1 MKKLFFM
8 LICFSTVLILS
19 CGGSGTGGEACE
31 SNFDCKVG
39 YVCSGGTCI
48 SANSADDGSGDGDN
62 SELPDD
68 ENSSESGKND
78 HDGGSATDDSD
89 NWVSPDE
96 PITGN
101 CEPGKKQKCE
111 YQGPEGTEDVGPCK
125 SAVRTCKEDGTWG
138 KCEGEV
144 TPVLEN
150 TNELCSNGIDD
161 DCDGEVDNGI
171 DNICKGGSVIP
182 DDEEPDEEDDSDVAH
197 CDTTCSTLVEVEN
210 NGCLPAMASESDAG
224 LCNGQDDDCD
234 GKIDEGCLCTP
245 GTTQAC
251 FSGKPANRGIG
262 TCHDGIQTCKSSPMR
277 AAKGDWGESKCVD
290 DILPTKDVCD
300 NADNNCNGCV
310 DEGLCCLPP
319 IDCDF
324 DIGTATPF
332 KDKLIDGT
340 QIYDFSH
347 QFNDAATAKWEWT
360 LTKGP
365 CDIVLGTTSFTTKGA
380 ATVAGL
386 SGDGTASTT
395 VSGTGLSQ
403 FKVKF
408 QLSGTYNLHLK
419 VTRENGEIYECGW
432 PLKVESTGLRVELCW
447 DKTGSSAVGGR
458 DIDLY
463 LGKNGVT
470 AGWRDKAC
478 YFSNCKGDPL
488 SSEYNWSTTA
498 LGGWG
503 YAETTN
509 YSTIGNSDEPV
520 SGMKN
525 PRLDIDNRSTPGKP
539 ENINIDKPEE
549 NDTFRVL
556 VHFWS
561 ASSAVVHPVVNVYCG
576 GTRKA
581 TFGGSPNESGSGF
594 DYDVTNFN
602 SEDDSWKVTEIEW
615 KGGYDSDTCDI
626 RPKLDA
632 NGKYV
637 VTDGVIPSPYNTDW

>member
-78 HDGGSATDDSD
+78 HDDGSATDDSD

-234 GKIDEGCLCTP
+234 GKIDEGCPCTP
-245 GTTQAC
+245 GATQAC

-277 AAKGDWGESKCVD
+277 AVKGDWGESKCVD
-290 DILPTKDVCD
+290 EILPTKDVCD

-319 IDCDF
+319 INCSY

-332 KDKLIDGT
+332 VDKLIDGT
-340 QIYDFSH
+340 QIYDSQH
-347 QFNDAATAKWEWT
+347 QFNDADSATWEWT
-360 LTKGP
+360 LVKGP
-365 CDIVLGTTSFTTKGA
+365 CDVVLGKTSFSLKSA
-380 ATVAGL
+380 
-386 SGDGTASTT
+386 
-395 VSGTGLSQ
+395 VSGVPGTSTDSTKSITFSGKGLSQ
-403 FKVKF
+403 FKVNF

-419 VTRENGEIYECGW
+419 VTRENGEVYECDPW
-432 PLKVESTGLRVELCW
+432 PLKVVSTGLRIELCW
-447 DKTGSSAVGGR
+447 DSNTKV
-458 DIDLY
+458 DVDLHV
-463 LGKNGVT
+463 GKNGT
-470 AGWRDKAC
+470 TTTWGSDDC
-478 YFSNCKGDPL
+478 YFYNCRDGGSPNWYTQT
-488 SSEYNWSTTA
+488 SSSA
-498 LGGWG
+498 
-503 YAETTN
+503 
-509 YSTIGNSDEPV
+509 
-520 SGMKN
+520 KN
-525 PRLDIDNRSTPGKP
+525 PRLDIDNRGDGPIP
-539 ENINIDKPEE
+539 ENINIDNPG
-549 NDTFRVL
+549 DGHAFRVGAYYHPSL
-556 VHFWS
+556 STDNIETH
-561 ASSAVVHPVVNVYCG
+561 AVVNIYCG

-581 TFGGSPNESGSGF
+581 TYGYDPLPQLSGF
-594 DYDVTNFN
+594 NKKKDF
-602 SEDDSWKVTEIEW
+602 WKVAEIEW
-615 KGGYDSDTCDI
+615 VGDVTSDACNIYPKFDDSGNYVIDRPRDT
-626 RPKLDA
+626 
-632 NGKYV
+632 
-637 VTDGVIPSPYNTDW
+637 TYNNW

>member
-89 NWVSPDE
+89 DWVSPDE

-171 DNICKGGSVIP
+171 DNICKGGSVVP

-210 NGCLPAMASESDAG
+210 NGCLPAMASEAEAG

-234 GKIDEGCLCTP
+234 GKIDEGCQCTP
-245 GTTQAC
+245 GATQAC
-251 FSGKPANRGIG
+251 FSGKPANRGVG
-262 TCHDGIQTCKSSPMR
+262 TCHDGIQTCKSTQMR
-277 AAKGDWGESKCVD
+277 AVKGDWGDSKCID
-290 DILPTKDVCD
+290 EILPIKDVCD

-319 IDCDF
+319 INCSY

-332 KDKLIDGT
+332 IDKLIDGT
-340 QIYDFSH
+340 QIYDSQH
-347 QFNDAATAKWEWT
+347 QFNDADSATWEWT

-365 CDIVLGTTSFTTKGA
+365 CDVVLGKTSFATKGA
-380 ATVAGL
+380 STVAGL

-395 VSGTGLSQ
+395 VNGKGLSQ
-403 FKVKF
+403 FKVNF
-408 QLSGTYNLHLK
+408 QLSGTYKLHLK
-419 VTRENGEIYECGW
+419 VTRENGEFYECEW
-432 PLKVESTGLRVELCW
+432 PLKVVSTGLRIELCW
-447 DKTGSSAVGGR
+447 DNNQSPKR
-458 DIDLY
+458 IDVDLHV
-463 LGKNGVT
+463 GKNGT
-470 AGWRDKAC
+470 TTTWGSNDC
-478 YFSNCKGDPL
+478 YFSNCKSGSSPQWYANSTNGD
-488 SSEYNWSTTA
+488 
-498 LGGWG
+498 
-503 YAETTN
+503 
-509 YSTIGNSDEPV
+509 
-520 SGMKN
+520 KN
-525 PRLDIDNRSTPGKP
+525 PRLDIDNTGTGPKP
-539 ENINIDKPEE
+539 ENINIDNPG
-549 NDTFRVL
+549 NGDTFRVGAYYYPN
-556 VHFWS
+556 S
-561 ASSAVVHPVVNVYCG
+561 YNTSSSMETHPVVNVYCG

-581 TFGGSPNESGSGF
+581 TYGF
-594 DYDVTNFN
+594 DPDTSQLTVTGFSKEYDF
-602 SEDDSWKVTEIEW
+602 WKVVEIKW
-615 KGGYDSDTCDI
+615 VGDSLSDACEPTQ
-626 RPKLDA
+626 KLDA
-632 NGKYV
+632 
-637 VTDGVIPSPYNTDW
+637 DGNLVIDRPRNSTYSTW